1 MINAV
6 VFDFDGVI
14 LDTET
19 ADYQTWRDLF
29 RSYGAELELAVWARF
44 IGWGTSRF
52 DVFQHLEE
60 QIGYG
65 VDREVLRVERRRR
78 YVEIVHSGP
87 VMPGVLDYI
96 NEAKDM
102 GLALGIA
109 SSSNREWVEGHLERL
124 GIRRLFEVVRCSNDV
139 EEVKPHP
146 ALYQTAVELLGADP
160 GEALAIE
167 DSAHGVTAAKAA
179 GLHCLVVPNSVTAHM
194 DLGHADFRV
203 GSLAEVALGEILE
216 RVGGR

>member
-19 ADYQTWRDLF
+19 ADYETWRDLY

-65 VDREVLRVERRRR
+65 VDRE
-78 YVEIVHSGP
+78 
-87 VMPGVLDYI
+87 
-96 NEAKDM
+96 
-102 GLALGIA
+102 
-109 SSSNREWVEGHLERL
+109 
-124 GIRRLFEVVRCSNDV
+124 
-139 EEVKPHP
+139 
-146 ALYQTAVELLGADP
+146 
-160 GEALAIE
+160 ALAID

-194 DLGHADFRV
+194 DLGHADLRV
-203 GSLAEVALGEILE
+203 GSLAEVALREVLE
-216 RVGGR
+216 RVGGG